1 MIKPIE
7 VKIIDENKIFVSYSD
22 GLEGEISVS
31 HLQKQDVFN
40 FINDRN
46 ELEKVYID
54 PITSDLCWPNGANLC
69 KNAIYKQLELK
80 ALIKRLKIDVDKL

>member
-22 GLEGEISVS
+22 GLEGEISVD
-31 HLQKQDVFN
+31 HLSTQKLFEFV
-40 FINDRN
+40 NDKS

-54 PITSDLCWPNGANLC
+54 PLTSDLCWPNGANLC

-80 ALIKRLKIDVDKL
+80 ALIKRLKIDIDKL